1 MASNTVVMNPEFVSA
16 GVYYGSLFRDT
27 NNESCIDQILFS
39 YPKTNTGNKADGLLV
54 IVFDKTG
61 IKFTTYEGL
70 NIVYTFN
77 LPTDSSMVF
86 GDAEMNNTP
95 YIFGTRKLDRDVD
108 TIPWSI
114 RTKDFTHDRDLRL
127 LFLDSVTLYG
137 NKLRN
142 VKIEPLVDSQ
152 SVNNSNIGDIN
163 DVDESYGSV
172 VSSDFSEASGITV
185 GARITGVSNTTT
197 KIKKLAMNINIGEI
211 FI

>member
-1 MASNTVVMNPEFVSA
+1 M
-16 GVYYGSLFRDT
+16 
-27 NNESCIDQILFS
+27 
-39 YPKTNTGNKADGLLV
+39 